1 MVNNI
6 MIISVA
12 AVVIVG
18 IAWIVYVVNEF
29 NKETKFGKI
38 NIVED
43 RKIVVK
49 NQVNNSVDIIKMA
62 IIENKTTKESEK
74 NRKLLIENIKKKS
87 NKRFKSNLPINIID
101 CREENSDNKNYE
113 NIIILALNEGKI

>member
-1 MVNNI
+1 MKKNRIVKKMVNNI

-74 NRKLLIENIKKKS
+74 NRKLLIENIKKNQIKDS
-87 NKRFKSNLPINIID
+87 KVIF
-101 CREENSDNKNYE
+101 
-113 NIIILALNEGKI
+113 